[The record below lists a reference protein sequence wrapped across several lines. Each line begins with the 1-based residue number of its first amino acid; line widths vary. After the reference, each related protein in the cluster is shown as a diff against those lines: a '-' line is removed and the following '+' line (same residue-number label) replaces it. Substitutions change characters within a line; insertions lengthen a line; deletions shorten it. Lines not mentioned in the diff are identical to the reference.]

1 MDKLSENL
9 LILFATFVLGFA
21 FTVQVKS
28 DIFEVEFITPQTVLQ
43 LENELHN
50 YNLEVNSLKQQF
62 ENMKMKEKEYQEAK
76 DKQGNINEIMSKQLV
91 NIRALAGLS
100 DLEGPGIEIVLD
112 DSKVQPVDGN
122 DPNLLLVHDEDL
134 LTVVSELKAV
144 GAEAISI
151 NGQRI
156 MYNSEIRCGGPTI
169 NVNSVRSAPPY
180 VIKAI
185 GDPDVLYGYVKGPER
200 GYLDILEYYGLQVYV
215 RQKDKIIIPAYKG
228 KIDLKYVKTYR
239 EGE

>member
-1 MDKLSENL
+1 L
-9 LILFATFVLGFA
+9 LILFATFTLGFV
-21 FTVQVKS
+21 FTMQVRTAKPGVV
-28 DIFEVEFITPQTVLQ
+28 DLVTPQTNLQ

-50 YNLEVNSLKQQF
+50 YHSEIDSLEKQLEALK
-62 ENMKMKEKEYQEAK
+62 KKVKDYHEAMN
-76 DKQGNINEIMSKQLV
+76 KQGNINELMERQFI
-91 NIRALAGLS
+91 NARALAGLL
-100 DLEGPGIEIVLD
+100 DLEGPGIEIVLN
-112 DSKVQPVDGN
+112 DSDIELIDGN

-134 LTVVSELKAV
+134 LTVVSQLKAA

-180 VIKAI
+180 IIKAI
-185 GDPDVLYGYVKGPER
+185 GDPVTLFGYMRGPER
-200 GYLDILEYYGLQVYV
+200 GYLDILEYYGLQVNIMK
-215 RQKDKIIIPAYKG
+215 KDKIIIPAYKRS
-228 KIDLKYVKTYR
+228 INLKYVKTYE